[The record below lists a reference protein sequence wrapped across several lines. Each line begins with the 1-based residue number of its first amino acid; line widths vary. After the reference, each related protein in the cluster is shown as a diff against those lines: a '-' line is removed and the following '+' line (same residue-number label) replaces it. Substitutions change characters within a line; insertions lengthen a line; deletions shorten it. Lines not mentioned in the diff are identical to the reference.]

1 MIDKMRKN
9 MKLIFWIVVI
19 SFVGMIIFSW
29 GMHLTGT
36 KKRPQ
41 FLGKVNGVEIP
52 YRQFQEFLRQAY
64 QQEKQRSGTEPDV
77 VRLREKAWNDI
88 VQQILLSQAVEQEKI
103 AVSNS
108 ELVAHMRH
116 NPPQLVRQQKAFQ
129 DSSGDFDL
137 AFYHQFL
144 DDPVTYNN
152 TKTKQFLLFL
162 EQDLSRSIQLQK
174 LYDRI
179 LGTVK
184 VTDPELSK
192 YYTDQNEKAKVSYIF
207 AGPELFRD
215 NEMKIDQQEI
225 EAYYDQHQ
233 EEFGEEEKRRCQF
246 VAWEKKPS
254 AADEE
259 AIRIEAEA
267 VAAELREGADFSGTA
282 QERSDDRPTASKG
295 GDLGWLGQGE
305 MGEPF
310 KKFEKAAFALK
321 TGQISDP
328 LRTPSGW
335 HIIELAARKKEAGKE
350 KIRASHILFKVEP
363 SQETIESLREETE
376 TFIFDAQEE
385 GFETAAKAKGLE
397 IKETGFFSKDG
408 YIPDIGR
415 TRSLSD
421 FAFKSQPGAI
431 SPFYE
436 NKTGF
441 WILQLQEKKKAG
453 IRPLEEVTADIRRK
467 LEEEQRRKM
476 VSEKLEKAAS
486 ELKKGVS
493 LEEAGKYVSL
503 EVKTAGPFSRSEY
516 LPDIGT
522 KNQFVSTSFRL
533 QPGETSGI
541 VSTERG
547 YYIIKVL
554 EKQYIDEKDLE
565 AQKHDLRKK
574 LLSQRQYEAYTTWL
588 ANLKQKAQIV
598 DNRHLFL
605 R

>member
-9 MKLIFWIVVI
+9 MKFIFWIVVI
-19 SFVGMIIFSW
+19 SFVGMIVFSW

-52 YRQFQEFLRQAY
+52 LKQFQEYLRQVY
-64 QQEKQRSGTEPDV
+64 QQEKQRSGTEPDI
-77 VRLREKAWNDI
+77 VRLREQAWNDI
-88 VQQILLSQAVEQEKI
+88 VQQILLSQALEQEKI

-108 ELVAHMRH
+108 ELAAHMRN

-129 DSSGDFDL
+129 DSSGNFDL
-137 AFYHQFL
+137 ALYHRFL

-152 TKTKQFLLFL
+152 SNTKQFLLFL

-184 VTDPELSK
+184 VTDPELRE

-207 AGPELFRD
+207 ASPELFRD
-215 NEMKIDQQEI
+215 NEVKVDQQEI
-225 EAYYDQHQ
+225 ETYYDQHQ
-233 EEFGEEEKRRCQF
+233 EEFREKEKRRCQF

-254 AADEE
+254 AADEKS
-259 AIRIEAEA
+259 IRIEAEA
-267 VAAELREGADFSGTA
+267 VAAELREGADFSKTA
-282 QERSDDRPTASKG
+282 QERSDDSGTASKG
-295 GDLGWLGQGE
+295 GDLGWFGQGQ
-305 MGEPF
+305 MVKP
-310 KKFEKAAFALK
+310 FEKAAFALK

-328 LRTPSGW
+328 VTTPYGW
-335 HIIELAARKKEAGKE
+335 HIIKLVARKKEAGEE
-350 KIRASHILFKVEP
+350 KIRASHILFKIEP
-363 SQETIESLREETE
+363 SQETIESLRKETE
-376 TFIFDAQEE
+376 AFISDADEE
-385 GFETAAKAKGLE
+385 GFETAAKARGLE

-408 YIPDIGR
+408 YIPGIGR
-415 TRSLSD
+415 ARSLSD
-421 FAFKSQPGAI
+421 FAFKSQPEAI

-436 NKTGF
+436 NRTGF

-453 IRPLEEVTADIRRK
+453 IRPLEEVTADIRRN
-467 LEEEQRRKM
+467 LEEEQRREM
-476 VSEKLEKAAS
+476 ANEKLEKAAS

-493 LEEAGKYVSL
+493 LEDVAKSVSL
-503 EVKTAGPFSRSEY
+503 EVKTAGSFSRSEY

-522 KNQFVSTSFRL
+522 KNQFVSTAFRL

-554 EKQYIDEKDLE
+554 EKQYIDEEDFQVQKD
-565 AQKHDLRKK
+565 AIRKK
-574 LLSQRQYEAYTTWL
+574 LLSQRQYEAYSTWL

-598 DNRHLFL
+598 DNRHYFYSE
-605 R
+605 

>member
-1 MIDKMRKN
+1 
-9 MKLIFWIVVI
+9 
-19 SFVGMIIFSW
+19 
-29 GMHLTGT
+29 
-36 KKRPQ
+36 
-41 FLGKVNGVEIP
+41 
-52 YRQFQEFLRQAY
+52 
-64 QQEKQRSGTEPDV
+64 
-77 VRLREKAWNDI
+77 
-88 VQQILLSQAVEQEKI
+88 
-103 AVSNS
+103 
-108 ELVAHMRH
+108 
-116 NPPQLVRQQKAFQ
+116 
-129 DSSGDFDL
+129 
-137 AFYHQFL
+137 
-144 DDPVTYNN
+144 
-152 TKTKQFLLFL
+152 
-162 EQDLSRSIQLQK
+162 
-174 LYDRI
+174 
-179 LGTVK
+179 
-184 VTDPELSK
+184 
-192 YYTDQNEKAKVSYIF
+192 
-207 AGPELFRD
+207 
-215 NEMKIDQQEI
+215 
-225 EAYYDQHQ
+225 
-233 EEFGEEEKRRCQF
+233 
-246 VAWEKKPS
+246 EKKPS

-267 VAAELREGADFSGTA
+267 VAAELREGADFSRTA

-305 MGEPF
+305 MGGPF

-328 LRTPSGW
+328 IRTPSGW
-335 HIIELAARKKEAGKE
+335 HIIKLVARKKEAGEE

-363 SQETIESLREETE
+363 TQETIESLIKETE
-376 TFIFDAQEE
+376 GFISAAQEE
-385 GFETAAKAKGLE
+385 EFETAAKARGLE

-408 YIPDIGR
+408 YIPGIGR

-421 FAFKSQPGAI
+421 FAFKNQPGTI

-436 NKTGF
+436 NRAGF

-453 IRPLEEVTADIRRK
+453 IRPLEEVTTDIRRK
-467 LEEEQRRKM
+467 LEEEQRREM
-476 VSEKLEKAAS
+476 ANEKLEKAAS
-486 ELKKGVS
+486 QLKKGIS
-493 LEEAGKYVSL
+493 LKEAAKSVSL

-547 YYIIKVL
+547 YYIINVL
-554 EKQYIDEKDLE
+554 EKQHIDERDFE
-565 AQKHDLRKK
+565 AQKQDLRKK